1 MPRAVAEATVPIAM
15 SRRPVRTRRRA
26 PFTIRRSAAV
36 ATLLLLA
43 LVLAACGGSKS
54 RSTTTN
60 TATSTP
66 TTTTAPAAGS
76 PSVSSGP
83 VRGTLTGASHAPV
96 VNKACRYSLTVTDA
110 SGRPLS
116 GTADIEFVFG
126 GVVVGRDRPRTHPVM
141 NGRWHDTLEFPATAV
156 GEPLT
161 FRAVVHTRRGSIILD
176 WPIMV
181 RR

>member
-1 MPRAVAEATVPIAM
+1 MP
-15 SRRPVRTRRRA
+15 SRPVRTRQSA
-26 PFTIRRSAAV
+26 SFTFRRSAAV

-43 LVLAACGGSKS
+43 LVLAACGGGT
-54 RSTTTN
+54 RSTTTK

-66 TTTTAPAAGS
+66 STTAPTTGR

-83 VRGTLTGASHAPV
+83 VRETLTGGNHAPV
-96 VNKACRYSLTVTDA
+96 VNKTWRYSLMVTDA

-116 GTADIEFVFG
+116 GTVDIEFVFG
-126 GVVVGRDRPRTHPVM
+126 GVVVGRDRPPTHPVT

-161 FRAVVHTRRGSIILD
+161 FRAVEAGLSPSI
-176 WPIMV
+176 
-181 RR
+181 

>member
-1 MPRAVAEATVPIAM
+1 MAM
-15 SRRPVRTRRRA
+15 SSRSVRTRRNA
-26 PFTIRRSAAV
+26 SFTCLQAAAV

-43 LVLAACGGSKS
+43 LVLAACGGGKS
-54 RSTTTN
+54 RSTTTK

-66 TTTTAPAAGS
+66 TTTAPATGK

-83 VRGTLTGASHAPV
+83 VRGTLTANNHAPV
-96 VNKACRYSLTVTDA
+96 VNKAWRYSLTVTDA

-116 GTADIEFVFG
+116 GTVDIEFVFG
-126 GVVVGRDRPRTHPVM
+126 GVVVGRDRPPTHPVTD
-141 NGRWHDTLEFPATAV
+141 GRWHDTLEFPATAV

-161 FRAVVHTRRGSIILD
+161 FRAVVHTRHGSIILD
-176 WPIMV
+176 WPIIV